1 MANVKACL
9 VQDSRSSKNYD
20 HTLIAPIRHNRFQQL
35 RSFGTWR
42 NFISDENPLGFH
54 RPKDAEKRCLAGK
67 TMLCFP
73 PKIRLES
80 KGWSTFDRKNPL
92 EIGLNA
98 PRKELNHLPTIH
110 FQAFFLLFVSGRRW
124 NVKIKSM
131 DMLLG
136 PIVVLASTV
145 VSSLESMGI
154 QPYLFITQLERNR
167 LPFFAE
173 PTHKKQTCFLHHGNL
188 SGFFSPPS
196 PPSQEKSPTL
206 IGEFFFNSKDG
217 SLDTSWTTKLRL
229 QKLLSMVAESSRCPK
244 NTGFP
249 STENSWHP
257 FFWIV
262 FSDVGPVGG

>member
-1 MANVKACL
+1 MNMTWHCQMLCEVRC
-9 VQDSRSSKNYD
+9 
-20 HTLIAPIRHNRFQQL
+20 T
-35 RSFGTWR
+35 SFGTWR

-188 SGFFSPPS
+188 SGFFFPTIPPL
-196 PPSQEKSPTL
+196 PGKIANL
-206 IGEFFFNSKDG
+206 NRG
-217 SLDTSWTTKLRL
+217 
-229 QKLLSMVAESSRCPK
+229 
-244 NTGFP
+244 
-249 STENSWHP
+249 
-257 FFWIV
+257 V
-262 FSDVGPVGG
+262 FL